1 MHLVKK
7 ITWEVCAPVARRSKS
22 LAGDRENPLES
33 RGSGKYKVKDM
44 ENIPRGFF
52 KRIRIRKTQVK
63 SFHKVKDQEKT
74 KNPFKVEIKKIQVF

>member
-1 MHLVKK
+1 MCIWSK
-7 ITWEVCAPVARRSKS
+7 ITWEVCDPVARRSRS
-22 LAGDRENPLES
+22 LAGDQENPLES
-33 RGSGKYKVKDM
+33 RRSGKYKVNDM

-63 SFHKVKDQEKT
+63 SFYKVKDQEKT